1 MSLKIKISKNS
12 VTSES
17 RPVKRR
23 KQRIDSDDE
32 GQDIPYEQPAESS
45 RRKKAHTLNRIA
57 VDDDYADAD
66 EDVDV
71 DIDGDIED
79 TRFLPEPL
87 AGPSRSL
94 SPAPPAKR
102 RLSNATGSSSKARAK
117 ESKLAKTKSST
128 KRSRRAVVWTDD
140 EDDDEFDDPDVVMT
154 DDDDFDPEPGYRKVG
169 TGKGKSGKVG
179 AGKIVGKTKA
189 MKEEKEIVFRD
200 ERKLPAAQDS
210 SKRPRPQEEGQKNT
224 VPSALDLVDEV
235 SLPKKRKLPTIKK
248 NKPSTAGSTAPST
261 PSVVKP
267 VASVPEKTQTLLTPA
282 PTSNQVGARKPA
294 GASADLN
301 LLDSSVY
308 SELFKSKPGLSAPNS
323 GLNRKQKEEERKKE
337 LHRMRDEARAKR
349 EAESENAFDLQAA
362 PDKVERFV
370 LHRLRHSTARFPNVL
385 GATFKEMYDRSRA
398 TASTAQPR

>member
-1 MSLKIKISKNS
+1 MSRGS
-12 VTSES
+12 
-17 RPVKRR
+17 
-23 KQRIDSDDE
+23 
-32 GQDIPYEQPAESS
+32 
-45 RRKKAHTLNRIA
+45 

-66 EDVDV
+66 VDVDV
-71 DIDGDIED
+71 DVDGDIED

-87 AGPSRSL
+87 AAVSRSV

-102 RLSNATGSSSKARAK
+102 RLSSAAGSSSKTRLKEPKPAK
-117 ESKLAKTKSST
+117 SKPSA

-140 EDDDEFDDPDVVMT
+140 EDDDDFDDPDVVVT
-154 DDDDFDPEPGYRKVG
+154 DDDDFEPEADYKRPGA
-169 TGKGKSGKVG
+169 GKGKSGKLA
-179 AGKIVGKTKA
+179 AGRAAGRSKTV
-189 MKEEKEIVFRD
+189 KEEKDIVFRD
-200 ERKLPAAQDS
+200 ERKLPTSVPES
-210 SKRPRPQEEGQKNT
+210 SKRSRPQDESQKSI
-224 VPSALDLVDEV
+224 PLAPLDLVDEA

-261 PSVVKP
+261 PSTIKP
-267 VASVPEKTQTLLTPA
+267 VAPVAEKTQTLLTPA
-282 PTSNQVGARKPA
+282 PTSNQVGTRKPA

-308 SELFKSKPGLSAPNS
+308 SELFKSKPGLTTPNS

-349 EAESENAFDLQAA
+349 DAEAKNAFDLQAS

-385 GATFKEMYDRSRA
+385 GATFKEMHDRTRA
-398 TASTAQPR
+398 PASGTAQPR